1 MIGNIFG
8 RSIDILKKDFIAW
21 VLLGLVLVL
30 AGSVIPLLGGLLLLP
45 NALREGERAMME
57 ERAPEVGNL
66 FNFEHIGLDITAM
79 LLYVV
84 AQSVGSLLCCI
95 GMPVAWIG
103 FWFSAELAADNR
115 VSATDCLKLSWKW
128 STSHLCDTLGLALV
142 SLALNSVGASLGIG
156 IGVLITMPLTV
167 IAWILYWGQVREEV
181 YMMAQQAGIEVA

>member
-45 NALREGERAMME
+45 NALREGERAMRE

-128 STSHLCDTLGLALV
+128 STSHLGDTLGLALV